1 MQLGSQSLQQ
11 IVMKHRIGPQ
21 KVVMDLHQ
29 SCNLDI
35 ILANL
40 DQGSGKKSINN
51 QLREQITLGGLKI
64 EFKLYLKLVFKELNH
79 LAAILHV
86 CAWSLISRSEKKN
99 IYHFSKINT
108 FTLLIIFIV
117 KSLKKEQSSTK
128 LTLNLL

>member
-35 ILANL
+35 ILVNL

-64 EFKLYLKLVFKELNH
+64 EFKLYLTLVFK
-79 LAAILHV
+79 
-86 CAWSLISRSEKKN
+86 KD
-99 IYHFSKINT
+99 
-108 FTLLIIFIV
+108 
-117 KSLKKEQSSTK
+117 KSLVCHFFMFVPGV
-128 LTLNLL
+128 